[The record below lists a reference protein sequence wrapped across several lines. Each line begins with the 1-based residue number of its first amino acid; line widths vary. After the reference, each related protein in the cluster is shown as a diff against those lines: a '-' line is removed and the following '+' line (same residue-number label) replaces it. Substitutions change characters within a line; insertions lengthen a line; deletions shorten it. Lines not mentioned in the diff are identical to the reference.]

1 MTTLSGLTGFIVR
14 GRAWHPQVM
23 LDACVVTR
31 IVPGTRVYNDVTQ
44 QYTEA
49 TTTVYTGPCRI
60 KIWRGQDEEAAEQEV
75 NVQRYYLDLPLSGT
89 APDVRRR
96 DTVTI
101 TASLNAALV
110 GRVLIL
116 TNAEAETTDTA
127 FRITCEFAQ

>member
-1 MTTLSGLTGFIVR
+1 MSLASHIAR
-14 GRAWHPQVM
+14 GRARHALLM
-23 LDACVVTR
+23 LDACTVTR
-31 IVPGTRVYNDVTQ
+31 PGVSTYNPVTQ
-44 QYTEA
+44 KNEQSF
-49 TTTVYTGPCRI
+49 TTVYTGPCRI
-60 KIWRGQDEEAAEQEV
+60 KIWRGIDVEAAEQEV
-75 NVQRYYLDLPLSGT
+75 NVQRYYLDLPLSDT

-127 FRITCEFAQ
+127 LRITCEFAQ

>member
-1 MTTLSGLTGFIVR
+1 MSELAGFITR
-14 GRAWHPQVM
+14 GRDWHPQVM
-23 LDACVVTR
+23 LDACTVTR
-31 IVPGTRVYNDVTQ
+31 PGTRTYNPVTQ
-44 QYTEA
+44 QYSETD
-49 TTTVYTGPCRI
+49 TTVYSGPCRI
-60 KIWRGQDEEAAEQEV
+60 KIWRGQDEEAAEQEI
-75 NVQRYYLDLPLSGT
+75 NVQRYYLDLPLSDT

-127 FRITCEFAQ
+127 YRITCEFAQ

>member
-1 MTTLSGLTGFIVR
+1 MSELADFITR
-14 GRAWHPQVM
+14 GRDWHPQVM
-23 LDACVVTR
+23 LDACTVTR
-31 IVPGTRVYNDVTQ
+31 SGTRTYNPVTQ
-44 QYTEA
+44 QYSETD
-49 TTTVYTGPCRI
+49 TTVYTGPCRI
-60 KIWRGQDEEAAEQEV
+60 KIWRGQDEQAADTEV
-75 NVQRYYLDLPLSGT
+75 NVQRYYLDLPLSDT

-127 FRITCEFAQ
+127 FCITCEFAQ

>member
-1 MTTLSGLTGFIVR
+1 MNLAAVVAR
-14 GRAWHPQVM
+14 GQARHLRLM
-23 LDACVVTR
+23 LDACTVTR
-31 IVPGTRVYNDVTQ
+31 PGTRTYNPVTQ
-44 QYTEA
+44 QYSETD
-49 TTTVYTGPCRI
+49 TTVYTGPCRI
-60 KIWRGQDEEAAEQEV
+60 KIWRGQDEQAADTEV
-75 NVQRYYLDLPLSGT
+75 NVQRYYLDLPLSDT

-127 FRITCEFAQ
+127 FRITCEYAQ

>member
-23 LDACVVTR
+23 LDACIVTR
-31 IVPGTRVYNDVTQ
+31 PGVRTYNPATQ
-44 QYTEA
+44 QYAEA
-49 TTTVYTGPCRI
+49 DTTVYTGPCRI
-60 KIWRGQDEEAAEQEV
+60 KIWRGIDVEAAEQEI
-75 NVQRYYLDLPLSGT
+75 NVQRYYLDLPLSDT

-110 GRVLIL
+110 GRVLVL
-116 TNAEAETTDTA
+116 TDAEAETSDTA
-127 FRITCEFAQ
+127 LRVTCEFAQ

>member
-1 MTTLSGLTGFIVR
+1 MSLADHIAR
-14 GRAWHPQVM
+14 GRARHAQLM
-23 LDACVVTR
+23 LDACTVTR
-31 IVPGTRVYNDVTQ
+31 PGTRTYDPVTQ
-44 QYTEA
+44 QYT
-49 TTTVYTGPCRI
+49 TPSQTVYSGPCRI
-60 KIWRGQDEEAAEQEV
+60 KIWRGQDEQAAEAEI
-75 NVQRYYLDLPLSGT
+75 NVQRYYLDLPLGDT

-127 FRITCEFAQ
+127 FRITCEYEQ

>member
-1 MTTLSGLTGFIVR
+1 MIDPRRALAAGQLAHAALMTDSC
-14 GRAWHPQVM
+14 A
-23 LDACVVTR
+23 VTR

-44 QYTEA
+44 QYVEDTV
-49 TTTVYTGPCRI
+49 TVYTGPCRI
-60 KIWRGQDEEAAEQEV
+60 KIWRGTDEQAAETEV
-75 NVQRYYLDLPLSGT
+75 NVQRYYLDLPLSDT

-110 GRVLIL
+110 GRVLVL
-116 TNAEAETTDTA
+116 TDAEAETTDTA

>member
-1 MTTLSGLTGFIVR
+1 MSELADFITR

-23 LDACVVTR
+23 LDACTVTR
-31 IVPGTRVYNDVTQ
+31 PGVSTYNPVTQ
-44 QYTEA
+44 KNEQA
-49 TTTVYTGPCRI
+49 FTTVYTGPCRI
-60 KIWRGQDEEAAEQEV
+60 KIWRGQDEQAADTEV
-75 NVQRYYLDLPLSGT
+75 NVQRYYLDLPLSDT

>member
-1 MTTLSGLTGFIVR
+1 MSLASVVAR
-14 GRAWHPQVM
+14 GQARHLRLMV
-23 LDACVVTR
+23 DACTVTR
-31 IVPGTRVYNDVTQ
+31 PGPRTYDPVTQ
-44 QYTEA
+44 QYTDT

-60 KIWRGQDEEAAEQEV
+60 KIWRGQDEEAAEQEI
-75 NVQRYYLDLPLSGT
+75 NVQRYYLDLPLSDT

>member
-1 MTTLSGLTGFIVR
+1 MNLAAVVAR
-14 GRAWHPQVM
+14 GQARHLRLM
-23 LDACVVTR
+23 LDACTVTR
-31 IVPGTRVYNDVTQ
+31 PDPGTTYNPVTQ
-44 QYTEA
+44 QYDGTF
-49 TTTVYTGPCRI
+49 TTVYTGPCRI

-75 NVQRYYLDLPLSGT
+75 NVQRYYLDLPLSVT

-101 TASLNAALV
+101 TSSLNAALV

-127 FRITCEFAQ
+127 FRITCEYAQ

>member
-1 MTTLSGLTGFIVR
+1 MSELADFITR
-14 GRAWHPQVM
+14 GRDWHPQVM
-23 LDACVVTR
+23 LDACTVTR
-31 IVPGTRVYNDVTQ
+31 SGTRTYNPVTQ
-44 QYTEA
+44 QYSETD
-49 TTTVYTGPCRI
+49 TTVYSGPCRI
-60 KIWRGQDEEAAEQEV
+60 KIWRGQDEQAADTEV
-75 NVQRYYLDLPLSGT
+75 NVQRYYLDLPLSDT

>member
-1 MTTLSGLTGFIVR
+1 MSVSAVVAA
-14 GRAWHPQVM
+14 GRAAHAALM
-23 LDACVVTR
+23 IDACTVSR
-31 IVPGTRVYNDVTQ
+31 PIPGTRVYVPATQ
-44 QYTEA
+44 SYTEDVE
-49 TTTVYTGPCRI
+49 TVYSGPCRI
-60 KIWRGQDEEAAEQEV
+60 KIWRGQDEQAADQEV
-75 NVQRYYLDLPLSGT
+75 NVQRYYLDLPLSDT

-127 FRITCEFAQ
+127 LRITCEFAQ

>member
-1 MTTLSGLTGFIVR
+1 MSELADFITR
-14 GRAWHPQVM
+14 GRDWHPQVM
-23 LDACVVTR
+23 LDSCAVTR
-31 IVPGTRVYNDVTQ
+31 PNPGTTYNPVTQ
-44 QYTEA
+44 KYDGTF
-49 TTTVYTGPCRI
+49 TTVYTGPCRI

-75 NVQRYYLDLPLSGT
+75 NVQRYYLDLPLSAT

-127 FRITCEFAQ
+127 FRITCEYAQ

>member
-1 MTTLSGLTGFIVR
+1 MNLAAVVAR
-14 GRAWHPQVM
+14 GQARHLRLM
-23 LDACVVTR
+23 LDACTVTR
-31 IVPGTRVYNDVTQ
+31 PGTRTYNPVTQ
-44 QYTEA
+44 QYSETD
-49 TTTVYTGPCRI
+49 TTVYTGPCRI
-60 KIWRGQDEEAAEQEV
+60 KIWRGQDEQAADTEV
-75 NVQRYYLDLPLSGT
+75 NVQRYYLDLPLSDT